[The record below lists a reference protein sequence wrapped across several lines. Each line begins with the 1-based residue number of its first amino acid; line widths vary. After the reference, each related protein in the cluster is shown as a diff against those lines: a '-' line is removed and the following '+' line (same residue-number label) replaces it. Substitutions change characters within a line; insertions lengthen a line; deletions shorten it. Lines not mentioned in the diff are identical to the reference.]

1 MKHAKVTIVGSI
13 NCDLSFAV
21 ANFPKPHETILASDS
36 TLSLG
41 GKGLN
46 QAIAAACAGA
56 ETTMIGAVGN
66 DTFGDKAKAYACEHG
81 VNISGLKT
89 VSDTPTGTAG
99 ILVTR
104 TGENMIIVSPGANAA
119 LLSDDV
125 LANRALIET
134 ADILLAQLECPAKT
148 VRTAFDLARSAN
160 VYGILN
166 PAPATPEARDLIAC
180 ADLITPNESE
190 CEAITGIFPKDAPSA
205 EQATKAL
212 CALGAK
218 DVLITMGAMGYYLFS
233 NGQGRLYPAFDS
245 VAIDPTGAG
254 DVFNGVLARLLG
266 AGHTLDEAAR
276 YASAAGAMSVRH
288 KGAEG
293 AAPNLADIEAFLAQ
307 NA

>member
-1 MKHAKVTIVGSI
+1 MKRAKVTIVGSI

-21 ANFPKPHETILASDS
+21 ADFPKPHETILANSS
-36 TLSLG
+36 SLSLG

-56 ETTMIGAVGN
+56 DTAMIGSVGN
-66 DTFGDKAKAYACEHG
+66 DTFGDKAKAYARGHG
-81 VNISGLKT
+81 VNLAGLKT

-104 TGENMIIVSPGANAA
+104 AGENMIIVSPGANAC
-119 LLSDDV
+119 LLADDV

-134 ADILLAQLECPAKT
+134 TDIVLAQLECPAKA
-148 VRTAFDLARSAN
+148 VRTALDLARAGN
-160 VYGILN
+160 VYSILN
-166 PAPATPEARDLIAC
+166 PAPATPEAQGLIAC
-180 ADLITPNESE
+180 ADLITPNECES
-190 CEAITGIFPKDAPSA
+190 EAITGIFPQDAPSA
-205 EQATKAL
+205 EQAAQAL

-233 NGQGRLYPAFDS
+233 NGQGCLHSAFDIT
-245 VAIDPTGAG
+245 AIDPTGAG

-266 AGHTLDEAAR
+266 AGRTLEEAAR

-288 KGAEG
+288 TGAER
-293 AAPNLADIEAFLAQ
+293 AAPELADIEAFLAQ